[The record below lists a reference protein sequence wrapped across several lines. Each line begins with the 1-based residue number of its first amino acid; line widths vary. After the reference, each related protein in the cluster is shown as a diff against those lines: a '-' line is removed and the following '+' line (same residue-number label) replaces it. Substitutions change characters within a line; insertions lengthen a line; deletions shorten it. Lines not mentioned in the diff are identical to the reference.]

1 MALVET
7 LRLVLARP
15 HRAGHPFIAGGAAVM
30 VAGLFVGYGV
40 FWAGLI
46 FTAFCMYFFRDPERV
61 APSRAG
67 LVVSAADGRV
77 VSVQRAVPPA
87 ELELGPEPRWR
98 VATFLSV
105 LNVHVNRTPA
115 TGTVKQISYRPGA
128 YLNASLDKASE
139 ANERNALSISLADG
153 RTMAVVQIA
162 GLIARRI
169 LCDVRAGDAVRAGD
183 RFGII
188 RFGSR
193 TDIYLPPGVRPL
205 VQVGQTMVGGE
216 TVIASLAPSSPA
228 ASDS

>member
-1 MALVET
+1 MALIET
-7 LRLVLARP
+7 LQLVLAKP
-15 HRAGHPFIAGGAAVM
+15 HRAGHPFIAGGGAVM
-30 VAGLFVGYGV
+30 LAGLFTGYGV

-46 FTAFCMYFFRDPERV
+46 FTLFCLYFFRDPDRV
-61 APSRAG
+61 PPSRPG
-67 LVVSAADGRV
+67 LVVSAADGKV
-77 VSVQRAVPPA
+77 VSVQHAVPAA
-87 ELELGPEPRWR
+87 ELGLGPEPRWR

-105 LNVHVNRTPA
+105 LSVHVNRTPA
-115 TGTVKQISYRPGA
+115 TGTVETITYRAGA

-139 ANERNALSISLADG
+139 ENERNALTIRLPDG
-153 RTMAVVQIA
+153 RTLAVVQIA

-169 LCDVRAGDAVRAGD
+169 LCDVRAGDDVLAGE

-216 TVIASLAPSSPA
+216 TVLASLVPTMAEG
-228 ASDS
+228 